1 MSGTVVLSL
10 VMATVGNV
18 NVTIGFG
25 NEQCTE
31 SMTQPVGT
39 CFEMLGKSF
48 NITKGCHDQNGFQ
61 RVTVQEF
68 DGTTCERKRG
78 GLRQVDADQCA
89 PLRVGFELVG
99 FQCNSRRFPIYG
111 NKVEW
116 SLVTNSSEQC
126 KSVEGSLSV
135 KTTDSAGLCS
145 CFSWGNATQ
154 YGQCYKFLSCT
165 NESQTIT
172 RVGYDLSDDECTT
185 PVETRTF
192 NVNTCMRDPRFDFP
206 ELTPGQSYSNSS
218 CVELFTPSPATG
230 APDTPMPE
238 AGGSLGPFFTLLAT
252 AAVMFVGL

>member
-39 CFEMLGKSF
+39 CFEMLGRNFK
-48 NITKGCHDQNGFQ
+48 ITKGCHDQNGFQ

-68 DGTTCERKRG
+68 EDNACELKRD

-89 PLRVGFELVG
+89 PLRVNLGLVG
-99 FQCNSRRFPIYG
+99 FQCNSKRFPPFG
-111 NKVEW
+111 SKVEW
-116 SLVTNSSEQC
+116 SVVSNSSEQC
-126 KSVEGSLSV
+126 KSINGSVTARSFESTGV
-135 KTTDSAGLCS
+135 CS
-145 CFSWGNATQ
+145 CLSWGNTTQ

-206 ELTPGQSYSNSS
+206 ELKPGLSYSNSS
-218 CVELFTPSPATG
+218 CIELVTPSPATG
-230 APDTPMPE
+230 VPDTPMPE

-252 AAVMFVGL
+252 AAVMFIGL